1 MFFSRSHSDF
11 KVMLNPSLAPSEY
24 SDSVSACRA
33 LNGLKQMIT
42 SALNLLFV
50 SDQDEVLAV
59 SRKMVVRVEDL
70 VRWSCVQPAGW
81 SSSLKALACG
91 TNGLHKPPQSGDG
104 SNGTTD
110 KSSEPLKDKTES
122 KKLSADVCRC
132 EPEPVCWCGN
142 AAGHT
147 PVHVPAS
154 LLELLLFWKV
164 SSEAAKAALKEQ
176 NHWNHLMDSVLWS
189 FPTHHYKRSKD
200 VHREKA

>member
-1 MFFSRSHSDF
+1 
-11 KVMLNPSLAPSEY
+11 MLNPSLVSSEY
-24 SDSVSACRA
+24 SGSMSACRA
-33 LNGLKQMIT
+33 LNGLKQVIT

-70 VRWSCVQPAGW
+70 VQWSCAQPAGW
-81 SSSLKALACG
+81 SSSLKALVCG
-91 TNGLHKPPQSGDG
+91 TNGLHKPPQSGDS

-132 EPEPVCWCGN
+132 EPEPVCQCGN

-154 LLELLLFWKV
+154 LLELLLF
-164 SSEAAKAALKEQ
+164 
-176 NHWNHLMDSVLWS
+176 
-189 FPTHHYKRSKD
+189 
-200 VHREKA
+200 

>member
-1 MFFSRSHSDF
+1 
-11 KVMLNPSLAPSEY
+11 MLNSSLAPSEY

-70 VRWSCVQPAGW
+70 VRWSCAQPAGW

-122 KKLSADVCRC
+122 KKQMFADVNQSQFVGV
-132 EPEPVCWCGN
+132 EMLPV
-142 AAGHT
+142 T
-147 PVHVPAS
+147 
-154 LLELLLFWKV
+154 LLYMF
-164 SSEAAKAALKEQ
+164 Q
-176 NHWNHLMDSVLWS
+176 
-189 FPTHHYKRSKD
+189 PPC
-200 VHREKA
+200 

>member
-1 MFFSRSHSDF
+1 MKFWRCPGRWWCGWRTWCDGRVRSRQVGAAAWRRWRAGPTASTNLRRAATAATARRTKAASRS
-11 KVMLNPSLAPSEY
+11 KTKL
-24 SDSVSACRA
+24 R
-33 LNGLKQMIT
+33 
-42 SALNLLFV
+42 
-50 SDQDEVLAV
+50 
-59 SRKMVVRVEDL
+59 VR
-70 VRWSCVQPAGW
+70 
-81 SSSLKALACG
+81 
-91 TNGLHKPPQSGDG
+91 N
-104 SNGTTD
+104 
-110 KSSEPLKDKTES
+110 
-122 KKLSADVCRC
+122 SADVCRC